1 MGQPKDGTEEMKRY
15 DEARVWLATL
25 IDNPDKTVSVDEY
38 RAQIRAAQ
46 KAVAAAHK
54 AWMSWRTERIVDAC
68 VLMQDE
74 LPRAKRALSAAR
86 RSRRDVNFN
95 AYVAVKRLKLEVAK
109 PAVALL
115 DWLSGARRG

>member
-54 AWMSWRTERIVDAC
+54 AWM
-68 VLMQDE
+68 
-74 LPRAKRALSAAR
+74 AAW
-86 RSRRDVNFN
+86 
-95 AYVAVKRLKLEVAK
+95 A
-109 PAVALL
+109 
-115 DWLSGARRG
+115 